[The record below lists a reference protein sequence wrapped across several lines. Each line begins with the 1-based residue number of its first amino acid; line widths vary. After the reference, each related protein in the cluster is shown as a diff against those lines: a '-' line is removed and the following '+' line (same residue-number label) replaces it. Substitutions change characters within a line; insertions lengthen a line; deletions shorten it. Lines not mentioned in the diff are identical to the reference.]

1 MAAVIFNRAP
11 ILKKQTGIIG
21 IAFVRVHNYSTEDKA
36 YNLSQLKRGTGG
48 RSSFSGIVATVF
60 GASGFVGRY
69 VCNRLG
75 KIGSQIIVPYR
86 GDPFDVRYLK
96 VAGDL
101 GQVLFTH
108 FNLKDEESIEKAMK
122 YSNVVINLIGR
133 DYETKQYKFN
143 DVHVAGAARLAKI
156 AKRVGVERF
165 IHFSAL
171 NASHDLKPVILK
183 KPSGFYRS
191 KIEGE
196 EAVLKEFPA
205 ATIFRPADIYGQEDR
220 FLRYYSQSW
229 RRQFGAIPLWKRG
242 MATIK
247 QPVYVGD
254 VAAAVIA
261 ALKDPDSAGKIYQAV
276 GPKKYYLHDIVDYLF
291 KVMRKADPKR
301 GYAIYDMRLDPIFQL
316 KVTLTNLVSPSFP
329 IANLHWDKVEIEYT
343 SDYVERGV
351 PTLEDLGIKVSA
363 LENHAPWQLKP
374 FTYGLYHGHAA
385 DEPYPQPPPPKAI
398 A

>member
-11 ILKKQTGIIG
+11 ILKNQTGVIG
-21 IAFVRVHNYSTEDKA
+21 IAIVRVKNYSSEDKA
-36 YNLSQLKRGTGG
+36 YNLTQLKRGTGG

-60 GASGFVGRY
+60 GAPGFVGRY

-86 GDPFDVRYLK
+86 GEAYDVRYLK

-108 FNLKDEESIEKAMK
+108 FNLKDEDSLEKAMK

-133 DYETKQYKFN
+133 DYETKNYKFD
-143 DVHVAGAARLAKI
+143 DVHVAGAARIAKI
-156 AKRVGVERF
+156 AKRLGVERL

-171 NASHDLKPVILK
+171 NASPNLKPIILK

-191 KIEGE
+191 KYDGE
-196 EAVLKEFPA
+196 KAVLSEFPT

-220 FLRYYSQSW
+220 FFRYYAGNW
-229 RRQFGAIPLWKRG
+229 RRQGGAMPLWKKG
-242 MATIK
+242 ECTIK

-261 ALKDPDSAGKIYQAV
+261 ALRDPDTAGKIYQAV
-276 GPKKYYLHDIVDYLF
+276 GPKRFYLSELIDYMY
-291 KVMRKADPKR
+291 KVMRKADSTR
-301 GYAIYDMRLDPIFQL
+301 GYFRYDMRWDLSFQL
-316 KVTLTNLVSPSFP
+316 KVTLTNLISPSFP
-329 IANLHWDKVEIEYT
+329 IANLHWDR
-343 SDYVERGV
+343 VEREYV
-351 PTLEDLGIKVSA
+351 TDDVSRNIPTLEDLGIKLTA
-363 LENHAPWQLKP
+363 IENQAPWELKP